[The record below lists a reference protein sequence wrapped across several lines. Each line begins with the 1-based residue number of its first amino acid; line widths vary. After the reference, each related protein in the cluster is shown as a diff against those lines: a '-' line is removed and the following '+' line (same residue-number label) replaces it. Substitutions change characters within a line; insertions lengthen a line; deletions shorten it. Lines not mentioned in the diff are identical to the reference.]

1 MPVSWRDLITRTAAA
16 GSRRGLVRS
25 VESVFGRSPVQTP
38 GIVFA
43 ITGPRKRVQAPRRH

>member
-1 MPVSWRDLITRTAAA
+1 MRDLITRTAAA
-16 GSRRGLVRS
+16 GAGVALYGS

-43 ITGPRKRVQAPRRH
+43 ITGPRK